1 MNSYKDDIRMNKQIL
16 TEDIKAFAEC
26 FELSESLRGKTFLIT
41 GATGL
46 IGSVM
51 TKCLLALNRKENLGI
66 KVIAVVRSLDKAK
79 SVFADEF
86 SDIEFK
92 DLSLNEINASSIGTD
107 VDYIVHLA
115 SPTASKYFVEHPVET
130 LRTAI
135 EGTTAV
141 LEYAKEAGVKG
152 MVYASSLEVYGSN
165 DTDEWIDENF
175 QGYVNPV
182 EVRSSYN
189 LGKRAAECLCHS
201 YAAEY
206 NVPVMMARFT
216 QVFGAGVSESENRV
230 FAQFARSAIAHTDIE
245 VHTQGLSAKPYCYT
259 TDAISAMLYILLKG
273 QHGEAYNVADK
284 DSYISIRDMAYM
296 LRDNFNPSISVRI
309 CPKEN
314 QGYAPQTR
322 LRLSTKK
329 IESLGWKPKYNL
341 HQMFERL
348 LLFLGS

>member
-1 MNSYKDDIRMNKQIL
+1 MNKQIL
-16 TEDIKAFAEC
+16 IDDVNAFAES
-26 FELSESLRGKTFLIT
+26 FELSEALRGKTFLIT

-51 TKCLLALNRKENLGI
+51 IKCLLALNRKKTLGI
-66 KVIAVVRSLDKAK
+66 KVIAVIRCLDKAK

-86 SDIEFK
+86 SEIDFK
-92 DLSLNEINASSIGTD
+92 IIGLDEISVSSIGID

-141 LEYAKEAGVKG
+141 LEYAKEVMVKG

-189 LGKRAAECLCHS
+189 MGKRAAECLCHS
-201 YAAEY
+201 YSAEY

-216 QVFGAGVSESENRV
+216 QVFGAGISDSENRV
-230 FAQFARSAIAHTDIE
+230 FAQFARSIITGTDIE
-245 VHTQGLSAKPYCYT
+245 IHTQGLSAKSYCYSI
-259 TDAISAMLYILLKG
+259 DAVSAVLYILLKG
-273 QHGEAYNVADK
+273 KSGEAYNIANK

-296 LRDNFNPSISVRI
+296 LRDNFNPQLSVIISL
-309 CPKEN
+309 KDN
-314 QGYAPQTR
+314 QGYAPQTK
-322 LRLSTKK
+322 LRLSTEK
-329 IESLGWKPKYNL
+329 IESLGWKPGYDL
-341 HQMFERL
+341 HQMFNRL
-348 LLFLGS
+348 LLFMKED

>member
-1 MNSYKDDIRMNKQIL
+1 MNKQIL
-16 TEDIKAFAEC
+16 TEDVKTFAEC
-26 FELSESLRGKTFLIT
+26 FELSELLRGKSFLIT

-86 SDIEFK
+86 SDIDFK
-92 DLSLNEINASSIGTD
+92 DLSLNEVNASSIGAD

-230 FAQFARSAIAHTDIE
+230 FAQFARSAIACTDIG

-348 LLFLGS
+348 LLFLES